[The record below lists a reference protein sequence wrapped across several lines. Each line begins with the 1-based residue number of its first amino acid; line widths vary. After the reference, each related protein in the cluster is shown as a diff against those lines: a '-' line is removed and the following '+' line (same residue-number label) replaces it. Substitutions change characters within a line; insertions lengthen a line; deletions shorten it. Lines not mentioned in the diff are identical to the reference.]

1 MNPIHEIRLI
11 GYYSSENVKLNPENE
26 RMAEAAELAPLLQK
40 SLVSLEENVRIQESF
55 LSVLRGNTVFIFKT
69 REGELIAY
77 HTTTKRVRFTNVRY
91 AKDAITPADS
101 IYKKWFVPGEEMS
114 IKPTPKPELKI
125 EISDLSNAS
134 SDEWWVKNEV
144 ITGIVHHVTNFGAF
158 VDFDDRTGLIH
169 ISNLA
174 WDKIEHPGDVLRH
187 GDEINAVILEVDSD
201 QRIQLG
207 YKQLHKKHSYL
218 RTGDVVVGHVIQ
230 VWTNAYLI
238 QVNDIKA
245 VLPFSEAISKDLSES
260 DMVIATVSN
269 NEWNSE
275 KYRRDISISQR
286 SFHDEFAKLHN
297 VGDIINLRILDTV
310 SKNGKSYVLVK
321 HGNLRALVPL
331 KHLSKC
337 YKDKISN
344 GESINEFIPFVYIG
358 QNETSRLVSFDM
370 RPIERAEKE
379 LEQQRLQEEKKA
391 EKMAFVKRRRECIE
405 SITSKLDKGTILEV
419 VVEEITKAGIFVKI
433 TDDYSEFIAKEEL
446 SINKV
451 LSAEDEVFVG
461 EPISVVYLGTENGK
475 IILSRKAISDNK
487 YPEELYDKSLEELLL
502 TMGINTNKFIGKVIK
517 IGEAY
522 FATNLM
528 VVSEIGNPDN
538 GKLLVDPISGLRIMV
553 YVNNRLRNL
562 VLEGRFYTLQLNLS
576 FYDYRKKSGTPYLFS
591 VDSPDIVE
599 VDNPYE
605 RIVSQSFKKQT
616 SPSSNSSLANLLDTV
631 GQGLYSS
638 KRRMFFELLQNADDC
653 ASESGTQVKFELSD
667 THFILAHNGMPFSKQ
682 DFDSIISAAKSTKS
696 ASKKKT
702 GYKGIGF
709 KSVFTNS
716 TEVTIF
722 SGGFKFAFNKSFSLY
737 NDFKRFYFFINGY
750 ENEPLK
756 QQQFLEQFELECRDF
771 HGVKD
776 IPWQLLP
783 IWQESKPHELEH
795 TIFSPTSN
803 VSIALRMD
811 KKMLEEYHFALME
824 ILQHPKFMLFMR
836 STSRIQYKDGQHHYS
851 SVKKIV
857 DSNANVTLLN
867 NVIENNPKETF
878 HIENSGL
885 ILVNNEV
892 FASAGILIKRATRT
906 NSAGIEETILVH
918 IDEQGEIQ
926 SEINDIPD
934 RLASADSIEIS
945 FAIRT
950 DENGLIH
957 PLDISSKSLDSCFYS
972 YLPMNEHRFKLPLYV
987 NADFDLHSDREGVK
1001 ADSPWNEF
1009 LFYHMG
1015 RQLVHAVCNVAS
1027 ASQKNYLNLL
1037 LANPFDETNQE
1048 TEKLSRAFNRGYC
1061 EHIHDIPFV
1070 INDIRN
1076 KVTTQELIIDKSGVT
1091 DEISP
1096 DLFYA
1101 LYNNGKRQPLVS
1113 IDASILSN
1121 EIFNIEQ
1128 VDVDA
1133 VMKVMAEKIAI
1144 VQDWIN
1150 SASSDEQNA
1159 LLIWL
1164 DRNDTDEDFVKQ
1176 LSIVP
1181 TKEGLVSVGHL
1192 QSSNNYVFLKS
1203 NDLFIESTLNTIGLK
1218 TLIIDED
1225 NVLAKYLKQSDQE
1238 VFKIISQ
1245 KLSAIADNTLCI
1257 MSGGQVLDFP
1267 ISLNDKLLLVK
1278 YLNSLSNIGEKSIG
1292 SLPLF
1297 NNVKSVPTPLASMVS
1312 YRELAPS
1319 FLADYMISGEENV
1332 AEIQKYLIPSHD
1344 EFDRVIWEN
1353 RNVLGLTP
1361 SELLSYN
1368 TTDSEAYLINLVD
1381 EAQSNTDLS
1390 NLINNVYEASE
1401 KVKTKFIDRIN
1412 AFSLNDDIVYEENSF
1427 ESKVINLAIATL
1439 NDPSE
1444 FANKI
1449 IYKNK
1454 SFSEYS
1460 IDEDIICRYTEGDT
1474 EKSIKIPLVK
1484 LLPAYVNNTIGIHDL
1499 RRLFKVSKGF
1509 DKLLKTHPKPLNEV
1523 FVEVNKLLTLPDRE
1537 FPIWPNARG
1546 NGIQYLFVSFYR
1558 RNNRGWNNRYVP
1570 DINLGAQSNE
1580 FIFEILDFLYKNNI
1594 TVSSSPFTYHLYKFF
1609 KGFYFI
1615 DTMISKEE
1623 SILPVIEAWANSDE
1637 KRHKYLS
1644 ENGVKDGS
1652 AKEIRFRRMLIEN
1665 QRISFLDD
1673 LSSSVIKQGLSFV
1686 CSYRNLN
1693 FPLTGE
1699 NQIEVINSLYNRS
1712 GVDLKRTINSDKLE
1726 SLSQEWKTPEY
1737 EIWKQK
1743 KYLHIYLYDGSMPY
1757 YIDYNG
1763 VHIGQM
1769 DSDENFYY
1777 NSYTKKLY
1785 INRNE
1790 ELTPLLF
1797 TIARSS
1803 NPFDMDDYRILCMEG
1818 KVSISK
1824 DEIEAKNEEIESLK
1838 SRVEELERL
1847 LSGRSVHIGGTSTGL
1862 SKKDQYA
1869 ALIEAQQA
1877 LKSKRPDWSFPI
1889 GFGERNDD
1897 GTPSC
1902 FTVETVQNE
1911 EGNNME
1917 IVIKS
1922 YKKTDERFHIN
1933 PEEWEA
1939 VVKRRAKLLVYTYF
1953 KGELDIVEIPKDEL
1967 VRKQSSIQISFD
1979 TSNLDEEKYPDKI
1992 SEFASILR
2000 YFQQITFDFNQFHI
2014 SKDAVKVKDI
2024 SSKLDL
2030 TITSAEDEDI

>member
-1 MNPIHEIRLI
+1 M
-11 GYYSSENVKLNPENE
+11 
-26 RMAEAAELAPLLQK
+26 
-40 SLVSLEENVRIQESF
+40 
-55 LSVLRGNTVFIFKT
+55 
-69 REGELIAY
+69 
-77 HTTTKRVRFTNVRY
+77 RVRR
-91 AKDAITPADS
+91 
-101 IYKKWFVPGEEMS
+101 
-114 IKPTPKPELKI
+114 
-125 EISDLSNAS
+125 
-134 SDEWWVKNEV
+134 
-144 ITGIVHHVTNFGAF
+144 
-158 VDFDDRTGLIH
+158 
-169 ISNLA
+169 
-174 WDKIEHPGDVLRH
+174 
-187 GDEINAVILEVDSD
+187 
-201 QRIQLG
+201 
-207 YKQLHKKHSYL
+207 
-218 RTGDVVVGHVIQ
+218 
-230 VWTNAYLI
+230 
-238 QVNDIKA
+238 
-245 VLPFSEAISKDLSES
+245 
-260 DMVIATVSN
+260 
-269 NEWNSE
+269 
-275 KYRRDISISQR
+275 
-286 SFHDEFAKLHN
+286 
-297 VGDIINLRILDTV
+297 
-310 SKNGKSYVLVK
+310 
-321 HGNLRALVPL
+321 
-331 KHLSKC
+331 
-337 YKDKISN
+337 
-344 GESINEFIPFVYIG
+344 
-358 QNETSRLVSFDM
+358 
-370 RPIERAEKE
+370 
-379 LEQQRLQEEKKA
+379 
-391 EKMAFVKRRRECIE
+391 
-405 SITSKLDKGTILEV
+405 
-419 VVEEITKAGIFVKI
+419 
-433 TDDYSEFIAKEEL
+433 
-446 SINKV
+446 
-451 LSAEDEVFVG
+451 
-461 EPISVVYLGTENGK
+461 
-475 IILSRKAISDNK
+475 
-487 YPEELYDKSLEELLL
+487 
-502 TMGINTNKFIGKVIK
+502 
-517 IGEAY
+517 
-522 FATNLM
+522 
-528 VVSEIGNPDN
+528 
-538 GKLLVDPISGLRIMV
+538 
-553 YVNNRLRNL
+553 
-562 VLEGRFYTLQLNLS
+562 
-576 FYDYRKKSGTPYLFS
+576 
-591 VDSPDIVE
+591 
-599 VDNPYE
+599 
-605 RIVSQSFKKQT
+605 
-616 SPSSNSSLANLLDTV
+616 
-631 GQGLYSS
+631 
-638 KRRMFFELLQNADDC
+638 
-653 ASESGTQVKFELSD
+653 
-667 THFILAHNGMPFSKQ
+667 
-682 DFDSIISAAKSTKS
+682 
-696 ASKKKT
+696 KT

-795 TIFSPTSN
+795 TIFSTTSN

-811 KKMLEEYHFALME
+811 KKMLEEYHLALME

-836 STSRIQYKDGQHHYS
+836 RTSRIQYKDGQHHYS

-926 SEINDIPD
+926 SEISDIPD

-1027 ASQKNYLNLL
+1027 ASQKSYLNLL

-1048 TEKLSRAFNRGYC
+1048 TEKLSRAFNRGYEEC
-1061 EHIHDIPFV
+1061 LLNIPFV
-1070 INDIRN
+1070 INDFGA
-1076 KVTTQELIIDKSGVT
+1076 KVTTQELIIDKSGITEEVSS
-1091 DEISP
+1091 E
-1096 DLFYA
+1096 LFYA
-1101 LYNNGKRQPLVS
+1101 LYNNGKRQPLGS
-1113 IDASILSN
+1113 IDSSILSN
-1121 EIFNIEQ
+1121 AIFGIQQ
-1128 VDVDA
+1128 VDVEAA
-1133 VMKVMAEKIAI
+1133 VEAMAENLNI

-1150 SASSDEQNA
+1150 SANSDAQNA

-1164 DRNDTDEDFVKQ
+1164 HENDVNEDFVKQ
-1176 LSIVP
+1176 LRIVIAE
-1181 TKEGLVSVGHL
+1181 EGLVSIEQL
-1192 QSSNNYVFLKS
+1192 QSSNNYVFLKYS
-1203 NDLFIESTLNTIGLK
+1203 VSYIEKILNAIGLK

-1225 NVLAKYLKQSDQE
+1225 NILSIYLQQSDQE
-1238 VFKIISQ
+1238 VFELISQ
-1245 KLSAIADNTLCI
+1245 KLSIIAENIVSITNDGNIKVFDYPLSI
-1257 MSGGQVLDFP
+1257 
-1267 ISLNDKLLLVK
+1267 NDKLLLVK
-1278 YLNSLSNIGEKSIG
+1278 YLDGLSKIGDKSIG
-1292 SLPLF
+1292 ALPLF
-1297 NNVKSVPTPLASMVS
+1297 NNVKSIPTPLASMVS
-1312 YRELAPS
+1312 YKESAPS
-1319 FLADYMISGEENV
+1319 FLADYMISEEENV
-1332 AEIQKYLIPSHD
+1332 AEIQKYLIPSND

-1368 TTDSEAYLINLVD
+1368 TTDSEAYLINLID

-1412 AFSLNDDIVYEENSF
+1412 AFSLNDDIVYEEDSF
-1427 ESKVINLAIATL
+1427 EAKVINLAISVL
-1439 NDPSE
+1439 PDPSD
-1444 FANKI
+1444 FAKKI
-1449 IYKNK
+1449 IYRGK

-1460 IDEDIICRYTEGDT
+1460 IDEAIICKYTEGNS
-1474 EKSIKIPLVK
+1474 EKSVRIPLVK
-1484 LLPAYVNNTIGIHDL
+1484 LLPVYANNTIGIHDL

-1523 FVEVNKLLTLPDRE
+1523 FIEINKLLSLPERE
-1537 FPIWPNARG
+1537 FPIWPNSKG
-1546 NGIQYLFVSFYR
+1546 NGIQFLFVSFYR
-1558 RNNRGWNNRYVP
+1558 RHNMGWNNRYVP
-1570 DINLGAQSNE
+1570 DINLGIQTNE
-1580 FIFEILDFLYKNNI
+1580 FIFEILDFLCKNQV
-1594 TVSSSPFTYHLYKFF
+1594 TVSSSPFTYHLGKFF
-1609 KGFYFI
+1609 KGLYFN
-1615 DTMISKEE
+1615 DTMISKAE
-1623 SILPVIEAWANSDE
+1623 SILPAIEEWANLDE
-1637 KRHKYLS
+1637 RNHKYLC
-1644 ENGVKDGS
+1644 EVGVRDGES
-1652 AKEIRFRRMLIEN
+1652 KEIQFRRLFIEN

-1699 NQIEVINSLYNRS
+1699 NQIEVISFLYNRS
-1712 GVDLKRTINSDKLE
+1712 GVDLKKTINSDKLE

-1743 KYLHIYLYDGSMPY
+1743 KYLRIYLYDGSMPY

-1769 DSDENFYY
+1769 DSDESFYY

>member
-1 MNPIHEIRLI
+1 
-11 GYYSSENVKLNPENE
+11 
-26 RMAEAAELAPLLQK
+26 
-40 SLVSLEENVRIQESF
+40 
-55 LSVLRGNTVFIFKT
+55 
-69 REGELIAY
+69 
-77 HTTTKRVRFTNVRY
+77 
-91 AKDAITPADS
+91 
-101 IYKKWFVPGEEMS
+101 
-114 IKPTPKPELKI
+114 
-125 EISDLSNAS
+125 
-134 SDEWWVKNEV
+134 
-144 ITGIVHHVTNFGAF
+144 
-158 VDFDDRTGLIH
+158 
-169 ISNLA
+169 
-174 WDKIEHPGDVLRH
+174 
-187 GDEINAVILEVDSD
+187 
-201 QRIQLG
+201 
-207 YKQLHKKHSYL
+207 
-218 RTGDVVVGHVIQ
+218 
-230 VWTNAYLI
+230 
-238 QVNDIKA
+238 
-245 VLPFSEAISKDLSES
+245 
-260 DMVIATVSN
+260 
-269 NEWNSE
+269 
-275 KYRRDISISQR
+275 
-286 SFHDEFAKLHN
+286 
-297 VGDIINLRILDTV
+297 
-310 SKNGKSYVLVK
+310 
-321 HGNLRALVPL
+321 
-331 KHLSKC
+331 
-337 YKDKISN
+337 
-344 GESINEFIPFVYIG
+344 
-358 QNETSRLVSFDM
+358 
-370 RPIERAEKE
+370 
-379 LEQQRLQEEKKA
+379 
-391 EKMAFVKRRRECIE
+391 
-405 SITSKLDKGTILEV
+405 
-419 VVEEITKAGIFVKI
+419 
-433 TDDYSEFIAKEEL
+433 
-446 SINKV
+446 
-451 LSAEDEVFVG
+451 
-461 EPISVVYLGTENGK
+461 
-475 IILSRKAISDNK
+475 
-487 YPEELYDKSLEELLL
+487 
-502 TMGINTNKFIGKVIK
+502 
-517 IGEAY
+517 
-522 FATNLM
+522 
-528 VVSEIGNPDN
+528 
-538 GKLLVDPISGLRIMV
+538 
-553 YVNNRLRNL
+553 
-562 VLEGRFYTLQLNLS
+562 
-576 FYDYRKKSGTPYLFS
+576 
-591 VDSPDIVE
+591 
-599 VDNPYE
+599 
-605 RIVSQSFKKQT
+605 
-616 SPSSNSSLANLLDTV
+616 
-631 GQGLYSS
+631 
-638 KRRMFFELLQNADDC
+638 
-653 ASESGTQVKFELSD
+653 
-667 THFILAHNGMPFSKQ
+667 
-682 DFDSIISAAKSTKS
+682 
-696 ASKKKT
+696 
-702 GYKGIGF
+702 
-709 KSVFTNS
+709 
-716 TEVTIF
+716 
-722 SGGFKFAFNKSFSLY
+722 
-737 NDFKRFYFFINGY
+737 
-750 ENEPLK
+750 
-756 QQQFLEQFELECRDF
+756 
-771 HGVKD
+771 
-776 IPWQLLP
+776 
-783 IWQESKPHELEH
+783 
-795 TIFSPTSN
+795 
-803 VSIALRMD
+803 
-811 KKMLEEYHFALME
+811 ML
-824 ILQHPKFMLFMR
+824 
-836 STSRIQYKDGQHHYS
+836 
-851 SVKKIV
+851 
-857 DSNANVTLLN
+857 
-867 NVIENNPKETF
+867 
-878 HIENSGL
+878 
-885 ILVNNEV
+885 
-892 FASAGILIKRATRT
+892 
-906 NSAGIEETILVH
+906 
-918 IDEQGEIQ
+918 
-926 SEINDIPD
+926 
-934 RLASADSIEIS
+934 
-945 FAIRT
+945 
-950 DENGLIH
+950 
-957 PLDISSKSLDSCFYS
+957 
-972 YLPMNEHRFKLPLYV
+972 
-987 NADFDLHSDREGVK
+987 
-1001 ADSPWNEF
+1001 
-1009 LFYHMG
+1009 
-1015 RQLVHAVCNVAS
+1015 
-1027 ASQKNYLNLL
+1027 
-1037 LANPFDETNQE
+1037 
-1048 TEKLSRAFNRGYC
+1048 
-1061 EHIHDIPFV
+1061 
-1070 INDIRN
+1070 
-1076 KVTTQELIIDKSGVT
+1076 
-1091 DEISP
+1091 
-1096 DLFYA
+1096 
-1101 LYNNGKRQPLVS
+1101 
-1113 IDASILSN
+1113 
-1121 EIFNIEQ
+1121 
-1128 VDVDA
+1128 
-1133 VMKVMAEKIAI
+1133 
-1144 VQDWIN
+1144 
-1150 SASSDEQNA
+1150 
-1159 LLIWL
+1159 
-1164 DRNDTDEDFVKQ
+1164 
-1176 LSIVP
+1176 
-1181 TKEGLVSVGHL
+1181 
-1192 QSSNNYVFLKS
+1192 SSNNYVFLKS

-1484 LLPAYVNNTIGIHDL
+1484 LLPAYVNNTIDIHDL

>member
-1 MNPIHEIRLI
+1 
-11 GYYSSENVKLNPENE
+11 
-26 RMAEAAELAPLLQK
+26 
-40 SLVSLEENVRIQESF
+40 
-55 LSVLRGNTVFIFKT
+55 
-69 REGELIAY
+69 
-77 HTTTKRVRFTNVRY
+77 
-91 AKDAITPADS
+91 
-101 IYKKWFVPGEEMS
+101 MS

-230 VWTNAYLI
+230 VWNNAYLI

-553 YVNNRLRNL
+553 CVNNRLRNL

-696 ASKKKT
+696 ARKKKT

-811 KKMLEEYHFALME
+811 KKMLEEYHLALME

-857 DSNANVTLLN
+857 GSNANVTLLN

-918 IDEQGEIQ
+918 VDEQGEIQ

-1192 QSSNNYVFLKS
+1192 QPSNNYVFLKS

-1238 VFKIISQ
+1238 IFKIISQ

-1412 AFSLNDDIVYEENSF
+1412 AFSLNDDIVYEEDSF
-1427 ESKVINLAIATL
+1427 ESKVINLAISTH

-1460 IDEDIICRYTEGDT
+1460 IDEDIICKYTEGDT

-1838 SRVEELERL
+1838 SRIEELERL